1 MPASHEANQIRR
13 IAVFAYPNVNSLD
26 VVGPLQAFASADRY
40 MRRFLP
46 PGTADPGIRYVTEI
60 VGRQAGEVATSAGF
74 ALVASRGI
82 ADLPEDTDT
91 LLIAGGDGQEAVCRD
106 VGILDWL
113 KETAPQVRRMG
124 SICSGAFVL
133 AAAGL
138 LKGRRATTH
147 WRSCNDLARQYP
159 GISVEPDALHVRD
172 GQVYTSAGVTAG
184 MDLALA
190 LVEED
195 CGRQIAL
202 ATAREMVAF
211 LKRPGGQSQFSS
223 HLEAQ
228 SVASPTLGDVQAWIL
243 DNLDADLT
251 VDALARHATMSA
263 RTFARAFVRETG
275 TTPAKFVERARV
287 DAARRALEETT
298 EPVALLAH
306 RFGFGHAETMRR
318 VFLRHLSVGP
328 QDYRRRFQS
337 SPTALEPC

>member
-1 MPASHEANQIRR
+1 MPASHEAAQVRR
-13 IAVFAYPNVNSLD
+13 IAVFAYPDVNSLD

-46 PGTADPGIRYVTEI
+46 AGAPHPGIRYLTEI
-60 VGRQAGEVATSAGF
+60 VGREAGAITTSAGF
-74 ALVASRGI
+74 AVVASHGI
-82 ADLPEDTDT
+82 DGLPADIDT
-91 LLIAGGDGQEAVCRD
+91 LLIAGGDGNEAVCGD
-106 VGILDWL
+106 AITIDWL
-113 KETAPQVRRMG
+113 KEAAPHVRRVG
-124 SICSGAFVL
+124 SICTGAFIL

-138 LKGRRATTH
+138 LDQRRATTH
-147 WRSCNDLARQYP
+147 WRACADLAQQHP
-159 GISVEPDALHVRD
+159 AVSVEPDALHVRD
-172 GQVYTSAGVTAG
+172 GHVYTSAGVTAG

-195 CGRQIAL
+195 CGRKIAL

-228 SVASPTLGDVQAWIL
+228 SVTSPALSDVQSWIV
-243 DNLDADLT
+243 DNLTADLS
-251 VDALARHATMSA
+251 VDALAREANMSA

-298 EPVALLAH
+298 EPVATLAH
-306 RFGFGHAETMRR
+306 RLGFGHAETMRR
-318 VFLRHLSVGP
+318 VFLRHLNVGP

-337 SPTALEPC
+337 TPAALAS

>member
-1 MPASHEANQIRR
+1 MQDSIMTRR
-13 IAVFAYPNVNSLD
+13 IAVYAYRDVNSLD

-46 PGTADPGIRYVTEI
+46 RGAAHPGIAYVTEI
-60 VGRQAGEVATSAGF
+60 IAREAGDVATSAGF
-74 ALVASRGI
+74 SLVASRGI
-82 ADLPEDTDT
+82 GDLPDDIDT
-91 LLIAGGDGQEAVCRD
+91 LLIAGGDGCEAVCRD
-106 VGILDWL
+106 TCVINWL
-113 KETAPQVRRMG
+113 KTQATQVRRVG
-124 SICSGAFVL
+124 SICSGAFIL

-138 LKGRRATTH
+138 LDGRRATTH
-147 WRSCNDLARQYP
+147 WRSCSDLARQHP
-159 GISVEPDALHVRD
+159 KVSVEPDSLHIRD
-172 GQVYTSAGVTAG
+172 GNIYTSAGVTAG

-228 SVASPTLGDVQAWIL
+228 STTTPALGDVQAWIL
-243 DNLDADLT
+243 DNLGGDLS
-251 VDALARHATMSA
+251 VDALAGHAAMSP
-263 RTFARAFVRETG
+263 RTFARVFARETG

-287 DAARRALEETT
+287 DAARRALEETA
-298 EPVALLAH
+298 EPIAALAR

-318 VFLRHLSVGP
+318 VFLRHLNVGP
-328 QDYRRRFQS
+328 HDYRRRFQG
-337 SPTALEPC
+337 SPEALAS